1 MSLASP
7 ALLRCATWKK
17 KTPGA
22 LFLRKL
28 LHKFLPV
35 DKEARVAR
43 CGKLYHGHED
53 RCLTAVESKTRD
65 YIESGRMLRSKAKR
79 IVEQLDG
86 STPFRTRLE
95 YIESLAALACV
106 FPHDMS
112 RKVTGANSYSLVF
125 LRTRAARVAL
135 EQHSLAAHDPC
146 RPELDDSVEIL
157 VAVLL

>member
-35 DKEARVAR
+35 DEKVNVAR
-43 CGKLYHGHED
+43 YGKLYHGHED

-106 FPHDMS
+106 FPEDMS
-112 RKVTGANSYSLVF
+112 RKVTGANQKISHILWCSCAPERLEWLWNNIRWRHMIRVDLSF
-125 LRTRAARVAL
+125 RTAL
-135 EQHSLAAHDPC
+135 KS
-146 RPELDDSVEIL
+146 
-157 VAVLL
+157 